1 MRRIAF
7 NLAPVALAA
16 ALAGCSLM
24 PAYERPAL
32 PVQDAYAGDAGKAT
46 EQPVADLGWRDVFRS
61 PQLQQLID
69 MSLANN
75 RDLRVAVLNIEK
87 ARAQYRVQDAA
98 RWPTVNATASGTGSR
113 TPADLS
119 STGDVLVAHQSS
131 VSLGLSAYELDLF
144 GRVRSL
150 SAQALQEFLSTTEA
164 RRTTQVTLVSE
175 VATAYLTLAADQD
188 QLTLA
193 RQTLADQSEA
203 LSLQQRLQDLGQA
216 SALTVSQARTSVE
229 TARVDVE
236 RYTGQVAQDR
246 NALVLL
252 IGPPV
257 KADLLPDSL
266 TAATDLTQGPLA
278 AIPPGLPSQLLQ
290 RRPDIVEAE
299 HDLKAANASI
309 GAARAAFYP
318 RISLTAS
325 AGTASSELSH
335 LFKAGSGSWSF
346 VPQLSLP
353 IFDAGTNRANLA
365 AAQAS
370 RDIAQAQYEKA
381 IQTAFR
387 EVSDALAQRSTL
399 SRQMDAQQ
407 ALVDAS
413 AESYRLSQARFKA
426 GVDSH
431 LTVLSSQLSLYAAQ
445 QNLIATQLSQMT
457 NLVTFYRTL
466 GGGWSERSEPVV
478 AQAAR

>member
-7 NLAPVALAA
+7 TLAPVALAA

-119 STGDVLVAHQSS
+119 ATGDVLIAHQSS
-131 VSLGLSAYELDLF
+131 VSVGISAYELDLF

-150 SAQALQEFLSTTEA
+150 SAQALQTFLSTAEA
-164 RRTTQVTLVSE
+164 RRATQVTLVSE

-193 RQTLADQSEA
+193 HQTLADQSEA
-203 LSLQQRLQDLGQA
+203 LRLQQRLQDLGQA

-252 IGPPV
+252 IGAPV
-257 KADLLPDSL
+257 PAELLPDSL
-266 TAATDLTQGPLA
+266 TAATALTQGPLA

-365 AAQAS
+365 TAQAS

-387 EVSDALAQRSTL
+387 EVSDALAQRSAL

-445 QNLIATQLSQMT
+445 QNLISTQLSQMT

-478 AQAAR
+478 AQAPR